1 MHPQQAINMLSLLSA
16 PSSTDHLSPSSISI
30 LLPTSLSNKR
40 SSSKALGNPNA
51 QAFWLNASR
60 TIDWVKPP
68 STAYGHAEGTDEVSR
83 TVAPSHRRT
92 ASYLPRLC
100 GGEPATVGRGRPT
113 FFAQAQWRSDDV
125 DRLNPA
131 SILTPR
137 CIQLSTSPTLLSF
150 PPTQHPTWFPDGE
163 LSTCYNALDRHVQA
177 GFGSRPCLHHVSP
190 LPPQTRSSKSM
201 TYAEV
206 LQEVKVLA
214 GVLRHTLRVKKG
226 DRVIVYMPMVL
237 EGAIAMLAIARIGT
251 IHSVVFGGFAPKE
264 LAKRIDD
271 AQPSAIIAAS
281 CGLEPKGVLDYS
293 TFVSQALSHS
303 NHKEARVLML
313 RREGIKG
320 HQAPELG
327 KENYAKWLDWKSEM
341 ENVRKGGK
349 AVEECVGVKSS
360 DPLYILYTSGTTG
373 MPKGVVRYNGGHA
386 VASRYTME
394 YTFGLKR
401 EDTIACFSDY
411 GWVVGHSFCVYS
423 PMLIGCASV
432 IFEGKPILPDAGIF
446 WKTDISSPLT
456 VVETHKVNC
465 VFTAP
470 TALRAIRR
478 EDPDAIQMSKYDLS
492 SLRSLFLAGERSEP
506 SIISRYQ
513 ALLTQYVAP
522 GAIVNDNY
530 WSTES
535 GSPIT
540 ALQLNSAF
548 PPLAP
553 RHGSA
558 GLPLPGMDV
567 RIVDDEG
574 KEFGRGEMGN
584 IVLGQPLPPSALGTV
599 WKNEARF
606 QEAYFDRFRGKGDY
620 FDTGDAGVIDAQGF
634 VSVLSRADDLIN
646 VAGHRLGT
654 SLLEQGT
661 SAAFSRVFFE
671 DTHIRLNTNSNSLP
685 QKVVS
690 SHPSIAESCVVGLP
704 DSVKGHVPFALVTL
718 SASASSSSPTS
729 SSLLQAINTLI
740 RTDVGSIATFGG
752 LVISPRLPKTRS
764 GKTLRRTVK
773 ELVEAAS
780 EGNWDRKVG
789 FPPTIED
796 EVVVEEV
803 REVVNGFFKGE
814 EKGLKAKL

>member
-1 MHPQQAINMLSLLSA
+1 MHPQQAINTLSLLST
-16 PSSTDHLSPSSISI
+16 PLSADPHSAESISI
-30 LLPTSLSNKR
+30 MLPTSGCR
-40 SSSKALGNPNA
+40 PSSSTSTTQALGNPNA
-51 QAFWLNASR
+51 QAFWLNASK

-68 STAYGHAEGTDEVSR
+68 SVAYGQ
-83 TVAPSHRRT
+83 
-92 ASYLPRLC
+92 
-100 GGEPATVGRGRPT
+100 VGREQER
-113 FFAQAQWRSDDV
+113 
-125 DRLNPA
+125 
-131 SILTPR
+131 
-137 CIQLSTSPTLLSF
+137 
-150 PPTQHPTWFPDGE
+150 PTWFPDGE
-163 LSTCYNALDRHVQA
+163 LNTCYNALDRHVQA

-190 LPPQTRSSKSM
+190 LPPQTRSSRSM

-206 LQEVKVLA
+206 LAEVKTLA
-214 GVLRHTLRVKKG
+214 GVLRHTLGVKKG

-237 EGAIAMLAIARIGT
+237 EGAIAMLAIARIGA

-271 AQPSAIIAAS
+271 AQPRAIISAS

-303 NHKEARVLML
+303 THKDARVLML
-313 RREGIKG
+313 RREGIKD
-320 HQAPELG
+320 HQAPGLG
-327 KENYAKWLDWKSEM
+327 KGSYRGWLDWKSEM
-341 ENVRKGGK
+341 EGVRKSGK
-349 AVEECVGVKSS
+349 EVEECVAVKSS

-373 MPKGVVRYNGGHA
+373 MPKGVVRFNGGHA

-394 YTFGLKR
+394 HTFGLKR

-423 PMLIGCASV
+423 PMLVGCASV

-446 WKTDISSPLT
+446 WKI
-456 VVETHKVNC
+456 VETHKVNC

-478 EDPDAIQMSKYDLS
+478 EDPDATHMSKYDLS

-513 ALLTQYVAP
+513 TLLTQYAAP

-548 PPLAP
+548 PPPAP
-553 RHGSA
+553 RPGSA

-574 KEFGRGEMGN
+574 KEVKRGEMGN

-654 SLLEQGT
+654 SLLEQ
-661 SAAFSRVFFE
+661 
-671 DTHIRLNTNSNSLP
+671 
-685 QKVVS
+685 VVS
-690 SHPSIAESCVVGLP
+690 SHDSIAECCVVGLP

-718 SASASSSSPTS
+718 STSAASSPPSPA
-729 SSLLQAINTLI
+729 SLLKTINTLI
-740 RTDVGSIATFGG
+740 RTDIGSIATFGG

-773 ELVEAAS
+773 ELVEAGA
-780 EGNWDRKVG
+780 EAQWDKKVG

-796 EVVVEEV
+796 EAVVEEL
-803 REVVNGFFKGE
+803 RGVVNGFFKKDA
-814 EKGLKAKL
+814 KGFKAKL